1 MAQTED
7 FNLTDDLILKI
18 GKLHAN
24 AAILQ
29 AIVDVALDTAE
40 LDDVGRLKLTDG
52 GSAALLLI
60 SAFFFEEYDFRV
72 AQLKREAE
80 EVKTKLVGS
89 DGNEYEV

>member
-7 FNLTDDLILKI
+7 YNITDDLILKI

-40 LDDVGRLKLTDG
+40 LGEDGRLKLTDG
-52 GSAALLLI
+52 GSAVLLLI
-60 SAFFFEEYDFRV
+60 SAFFFEEYGFRV
-72 AQLKREAE
+72 EQLKREAANTKTILE
-80 EVKTKLVGS
+80 SEGVK
-89 DGNEYEV
+89 YEV